1 MTTKDPITK
10 QADGT
15 FSFRV
20 SLGTDKRTGKRIQK
34 RASGFKT
41 KTEAKKAR
49 LALLAAGVEPDE
61 DIKKTRFGEF
71 MEDVFKPWYKTQV
84 KPRTYRQRLAL
95 MNSEY
100 LTRYNDIIIDQIRPI
115 DVQHWQVSLLKDCQ
129 QSYARTINIMLGQV
143 LERAKALGIISENP
157 VRVVGLIKK
166 KKAKIH
172 FWTQADFQKVLA
184 KTNTDTYTGCFDY
197 TVLWFMFMSGLRSG
211 EARALK
217 WTDVDLEA
225 KTVNINKT
233 MDYHNRNWFET
244 PAPKTAA
251 SRRTVALDDNT
262 VVCLRAWQIAQ
273 AAMVH
278 SDWVF
283 SRDGI
288 PSSDRQFIHIVNTYS
303 EAAKV
308 QRITVHGLRHSH
320 VSLLISLGENPLQ
333 IKERLGHEDIETT
346 LGTYGHLY
354 PNSNFEVAKK
364 LNGIFSKE
372 VPDEL
377 K

>member
-1 MTTKDPITK
+1 MTTKDHITK

-49 LALLAAGVEPDE
+49 LAMLAAGVTDDQ
-61 DIKKTRFGEF
+61 DIKQTRFGPF

-84 KPRTYRQRLAL
+84 KPRTYRQRVN
-95 MNSEY
+95 MMGSEH
-100 LTRYNDIIIDQIRPI
+100 LKVFTEIAIDQIRPI
-115 DVQHWQVSLLKDCQ
+115 DIQRWQVQILKVCK
-129 QSYARTINIMLGQV
+129 QSYARTVNILIGQV
-143 LERAKALGIISENP
+143 LERAKTLGIISENA
-157 VRVVGLIKK
+157 VRIVGLIPK
-166 KKAKIH
+166 KKAKIK
-172 FWTQADFQKVLA
+172 FWTREDFQKVIA
-184 KTNTDTYTGCFDY
+184 KTGTDTYEKYFERTM
-197 TVLWFMFMSGLRSG
+197 LWFMFMSGLRSG

-244 PAPKTAA
+244 PEPKTAA
-251 SRRTVALDDNT
+251 SRRTVALDDDT
-262 VVCLRAWQIAQ
+262 IACLGAWQVEQ
-273 AAMVH
+273 ATMVQ
-278 SDWVF
+278 SEWVF
-283 SRDGI
+283 SLNGI
-288 PSSDRQFIHIVNTYS
+288 PCPDRRFLSIVSAYS
-303 EAAKV
+303 TLAEV
-308 QRITVHGLRHSH
+308 ERITVHGLRHSH

-364 LNGIFSKE
+364 LNGIFSEE
-372 VPDEL
+372 VPNEP

>member
-1 MTTKDPITK
+1 MTTKDHITK

-49 LALLAAGVEPDE
+49 VAMLAAGIADDE
-61 DIKKTRFGEF
+61 DIKQTKFGDF

-84 KPRTYRQRLAL
+84 KPRTYRQRLVL

-100 LTRYNDIIIDQIRPI
+100 LTRFNDIIIDQIRPI
-115 DVQHWQVSLLKDCQ
+115 DVQHWQVSVLKDCK

-143 LERAKALGIISENP
+143 LERAKALGIITENP

-166 KKAKIH
+166 KKAKIK

-184 KTNTDTYTGCFDY
+184 KTNTDTYTGRFDH
-197 TVLWFMFMSGLRSG
+197 TMLWFMFMSGLRSG

-225 KTVNINKT
+225 KTVNVNKT

-251 SRRTVALDDNT
+251 SRRTVALDDDT
-262 VVCLRAWQIAQ
+262 VTCLGAWQDAQ
-273 AAMVH
+273 AVMVN
-278 SDWVF
+278 SEWVF
-283 SRDGI
+283 SLNGI
-288 PSSDRQFIHIVNTYS
+288 PCSDQQFIAIVDTYS
-303 EAAKV
+303 DAAKV

-320 VSLLISLGENPLQ
+320 VSLLIRLGENPLQ

-372 VPDEL
+372 VPDEP

>member
-49 LALLAAGVEPDE
+49 VAMLAAGIADDE
-61 DIKKTRFGEF
+61 DIKKTKFGEF

-84 KPRTYRQRLAL
+84 KPRTYRQRLVL
-95 MNSEY
+95 MNTDY
-100 LTRYNDIIIDQIRPI
+100 LTRFNDIIIDQ
-115 DVQHWQVSLLKDCQ
+115 
-129 QSYARTINIMLGQV
+129 
-143 LERAKALGIISENP
+143 
-157 VRVVGLIKK
+157 
-166 KKAKIH
+166 

-184 KTNTDTYTGCFDY
+184 KTNTDTYTGRFDY
-197 TVLWFMFMSGLRSG
+197 TMLWFMFMSGLRSG

-225 KTVNINKT
+225 KTVNVNKT

-251 SRRTVALDDNT
+251 SRRTVALDDDT
-262 VVCLRAWQIAQ
+262 VACLGAWQDAQ
-273 AAMVH
+273 AVMVN
-278 SDWVF
+278 SEWVF
-283 SRDGI
+283 SLNGI
-288 PSSDRQFIHIVNTYS
+288 PCSDQQFIAIVDTYS
-303 EAAKV
+303 DAAKV

-333 IKERLGHEDIETT
+333 IKERLGHEDIETM

-354 PNSNFEVAKK
+354 PNSIFEVAKK

-372 VPDEL
+372 VPDEP